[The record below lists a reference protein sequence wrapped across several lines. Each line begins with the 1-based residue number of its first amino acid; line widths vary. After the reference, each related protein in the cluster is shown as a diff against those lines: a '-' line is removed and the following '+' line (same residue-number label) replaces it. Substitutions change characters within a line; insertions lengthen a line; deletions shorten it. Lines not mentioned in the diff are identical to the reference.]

1 MQVAVGILSI
11 LLSFAVLFQSCA
23 VSVGGNISQ
32 NQGASDGGAI
42 GILVGIVLLSGGAFV
57 FKLPK
62 IAMYLFI
69 VAGMLALLAGFSD
82 FSDMKIWAVVSGIFA
97 WMSYSADKKKV

>member
-23 VSVGGNISQ
+23 VSVGGSLSH
-32 NQGASDGGAI
+32 NQGALDGGSI
-42 GILVGIVLLSGGAFV
+42 GILVGILLLSGGAFV

-62 IAMYLFI
+62 ISMYLFA
-69 VAGMLALLAGFSD
+69 VAGILALLAGLAD
-82 FSDMKIWAVVSGIFA
+82 FSDMKIWAVIAGIFA
-97 WMSYSADKKKV
+97 WMSYSANKKKV